1 MTRDTHVVIAVVA
14 AEACVPDAEPIAARG
29 RVLGVGAK
37 VAAVREVRV
46 GGGGGGSSSSSSSSR
61 SSSSSS
67 GGGGGGG
74 GGGLTC
80 VVLCKSKAG
89 TCDPAS
95 TSL

>member
-46 GGGGGGSSSSSSSSR
+46 GGGGGGSSSSSS
-61 SSSSSS
+61 
-67 GGGGGGG
+67 GGG

-80 VVLCKSKAG
+80 VVLCKSKAN